1 MNFSRGDSVVHPGFG
16 VGTVM
21 AIEEMAFT
29 GEGAHL
35 FYRVDFGVTTIWVPF
50 ELQQL
55 TSRLRPVTTKAD
67 LAYFRLL
74 LTSPPELL
82 DNDFR
87 KRQVELVNRLGLG
100 TFQSL
105 CEVVRD
111 LSARDRLKSL
121 GNSESTL
128 LNRTRQALIQE
139 WAAASEEFQAEAEG
153 EIDALLIERRPSLPV
168 I

>member
-1 MNFSRGDSVVHPGFG
+1 MNFSRGDTVVHPSFG
-16 VGTVM
+16 VGTVV
-21 AIEEMAFT
+21 AIEEMAFA
-29 GEGAHL
+29 GEGARL
-35 FYRVDFGVTTIWVPF
+35 FYRVDFGVTTIWVPL
-50 ELQQL
+50 ELQQPS
-55 TSRLRPVTTKAD
+55 SRLRPVTPKAD
-67 LAYFRLL
+67 LGRFRTLL
-74 LTSPPELL
+74 NSPPELL

-100 TFQSL
+100 TFQAL

-111 LSARDRLKSL
+111 LSARNRLKSL

-139 WAAASEEFQAEAEG
+139 WAAASEKYQADAEG